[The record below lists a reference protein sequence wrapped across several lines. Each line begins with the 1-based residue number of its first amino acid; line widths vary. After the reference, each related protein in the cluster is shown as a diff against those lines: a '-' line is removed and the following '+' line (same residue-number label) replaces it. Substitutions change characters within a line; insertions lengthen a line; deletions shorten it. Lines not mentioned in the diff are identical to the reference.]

1 MRRLL
6 FLTLTGLGLFAPSV
20 YAQLPGLVST
30 PLANGGQSWSLS
42 VQTLV
47 FITSLTFI
55 PAILLMMT
63 SFTRIIIV
71 FGLLRNAL
79 GTPSAPPNQVLLG
92 LALFLT
98 FFIMSPV
105 IDKIYT
111 EAYQPFSEDKIS
123 MQVALE
129 KGAQPLR
136 EFMLRQTREADL
148 ALFARLAN
156 TGELQ
161 GPEAVPMRILLP
173 AYVTSELKTAFQIGF
188 TIFIPF
194 LIIDLVI
201 ASVLMALGMMMVP
214 PATIA
219 LPFKIMLF
227 VLVDGWQR
235 WSARWRRVST
245 VEERAMTPESV
256 MMMGTEAMKV
266 AIAVAAPL
274 LLVALVTGLIISIL
288 QAATQINEMTLSFIP
303 KIIAVFVAI
312 IVAGPWMLNLLL
324 DYMRNLF
331 TNLPYIIG

>member
-6 FLTLTGLGLFAPSV
+6 FLTLAGLGLFAPSV

-129 KGAQPLR
+129 KGLSHYVN
-136 EFMLRQTREADL
+136 LC
-148 ALFARLAN
+148 FARR
-156 TGELQ
+156 
-161 GPEAVPMRILLP
+161 VKRIWPCLP
-173 AYVTSELKTAFQIGF
+173 VSLTR
-188 TIFIPF
+188 
-194 LIIDLVI
+194 
-201 ASVLMALGMMMVP
+201 ASYRDRKRCRCASCCQRMS
-214 PATIA
+214 PA
-219 LPFKIMLF
+219 
-227 VLVDGWQR
+227 
-235 WSARWRRVST
+235 S
-245 VEERAMTPESV
+245 
-256 MMMGTEAMKV
+256 
-266 AIAVAAPL
+266 
-274 LLVALVTGLIISIL
+274 
-288 QAATQINEMTLSFIP
+288 
-303 KIIAVFVAI
+303 
-312 IVAGPWMLNLLL
+312 
-324 DYMRNLF
+324 
-331 TNLPYIIG
+331 

>member
-6 FLTLTGLGLFAPSV
+6 PLLPLLLLTPEV
-20 YAQLPGLVST
+20 HAQLPGLVT
-30 PLANGGQSWSLS
+30 QPLPNGGQSWSLP

-47 FITSLTFI
+47 FITSLTFL

-92 LALFLT
+92 LSLFLT
-98 FFIMSPV
+98 FFIMAPV
-105 IDKIYT
+105 FDKIYQD
-111 EAYQPFSEDKIS
+111 AYLPFSQDKIS
-123 MQVALE
+123 MEVAMD

-156 TGELQ
+156 TAPIV

-188 TIFIPF
+188 TVFIPF

-219 LPFKIMLF
+219 LPFKLMLF
-227 VLVDGWQR
+227 VLVDGWQ
-235 WSARWRRVST
+235 
-245 VEERAMTPESV
+245 
-256 MMMGTEAMKV
+256 
-266 AIAVAAPL
+266 
-274 LLVALVTGLIISIL
+274 LLVGSLA
-288 QAATQINEMTLSFIP
+288 QSF
-303 KIIAVFVAI
+303 
-312 IVAGPWMLNLLL
+312 
-324 DYMRNLF
+324 YS
-331 TNLPYIIG
+331 